1 MTTSSSTVV
10 YGRSVTFTATVTA
23 SSPGSGTPTGTVTF
37 YDGTN
42 VLGIGTLSSS
52 GKARFTTS
60 ALAVGRHSITA
71 EYGGNTNDTTSTSRA
86 LTQTVID
93 DDHHR
98 QRLAILRGT
107 RHAGDIHS
115 GGRGESPRFGHQD
128 ANGNLL

>member
-1 MTTSSSTVV
+1 MTTTSSTVV
-10 YGRSVTFTATVTA
+10 YGRNVTFTATVTA
-23 SSPGSGTPTGTVTF
+23 NRRGSGTPTGTVT
-37 YDGTN
+37 YYEGTN
-42 VLGIGTLSSS
+42 VLGICTLNRS

-98 QRLAILRGT
+98 QRLANLHAT

-128 ANGNLL
+128 ANRNLL